1 MAEHLITCPGQY
13 KQCCPLHHP
22 AVLPDLF
29 ISPVWL
35 SYIWMHRIAKDSQV
49 IYGSMR
55 KRQAGCEGE
64 HDKKKAGHRHEV
76 KCTRGGKCITCHCG
90 RSCPAWTCFVARQLA
105 CTPCR
110 CCTRCPQSSRPCPL
124 PSCFHTH
131 GTPPTDPSIAGHPL
145 GPDLLPS
152 LAHHT
157 LGRSPCPCHL
167 VPPASPLRAPCPAG
181 PYRGRLLCHHPSCPA
196 HPLPPIAGRACVHL
210 RPHRHYRAG
219 RRCGTQGRARSSPP

>member
-64 HDKKKAGHRHEV
+64 HDKKKQDTGMKSSAPGGGSASLVTAVEAAQRGHVLLRDSWLV
-76 KCTRGGKCITCHCG
+76 R
-90 RSCPAWTCFVARQLA
+90 PAAAVRAA
-105 CTPCR
+105 PKA
-110 CCTRCPQSSRPCPL
+110 P
-124 PSCFHTH
+124 
-131 GTPPTDPSIAGHPL
+131 
-145 GPDLLPS
+145 
-152 LAHHT
+152 AH
-157 LGRSPCPCHL
+157 
-167 VPPASPLRAPCPAG
+167 A
-181 PYRGRLLCHHPSCPA
+181 PYRAASIR
-196 HPLPPIAGRACVHL
+196 
-210 RPHRHYRAG
+210 
-219 RRCGTQGRARSSPP
+219 T